1 MKTLLFLFCFIP
13 CFAQSQSQDTI
24 CLPVERLGRIAD
36 TIAYLRQFER
46 YAIISDSALLECK
59 RINNALGG
67 EITAYQAQIQASVKG
82 NELLYTQLRMQKEMS
97 EQWKQSASDLD
108 KKFQKSKRAGR
119 LWGALFG
126 STAGGGI
133 LAGVLIAILK

>member
-1 MKTLLFLFCFIP
+1 MKTLLFLFCLIP

-36 TIAYLRQFER
+36 TISYLRQFER

-126 STAGGGI
+126 GAAGGGL
-133 LAGVLIAILK
+133 LAGILIAVLK

>member
-1 MKTLLFLFCFIP
+1 MKTLLLLFCFIP

-36 TIAYLRQFER
+36 TISYLRQFER

-59 RINNALGG
+59 RINTAQAGEIIAYQVQRAAAVKGG
-67 EITAYQAQIQASVKG
+67 ELLANQLVLQKSV
-82 NELLYTQLRMQKEMS
+82 S
-97 EQWKQSASDLD
+97 EQWKAAASDLD
-108 KKFQKSKRAGR
+108 KKFQKSKKAGR

-126 STAGGGI
+126 GAAGGGI
-133 LAGVLIAILK
+133 LAGILIAVLK